1 MATLDD
7 KLLGEKL
14 HYYCSSSEDEGEDKE
29 PSEKCTGPTTSND
42 GGASMNTGP
51 KGVIKDWQRY
61 KQLEREERA
70 EQEAEK
76 LALAKRLALT
86 CRTDKEDQEAKEKE
100 ANIEDEFEALLDDD
114 LLQTFIKKRMQEMVE
129 NQSSATSKKFGN
141 ILDLATGED
150 FLNAVD
156 KEDSAVSVIIYI
168 YENDVAGCNA
178 SFQCLKLIAHE
189 YRHVKFCRIRASSVP
204 LSKQF
209 KDSGVPAIQGWRG
222 GELLAS
228 LVRITDHLGDD
239 FVMSDMESYLIESGV
254 LVDKS
259 LVPAV
264 IRGPA
269 NHAGDN
275 ADDSD

>member
-29 PSEKCTGPTTSND
+29 PSEQCPAPPISSDG
-42 GGASMNTGP
+42 GGASNTGP

-70 EQEAEK
+70 DQEAEK
-76 LALAKRLALT
+76 RALVKRLALT
-86 CRTDKEDQEAKEKE
+86 CRTDKEDQEAKKREE
-100 ANIEDEFEALLDDD
+100 NLEDEFEALLDDD

-129 NQSSATSKKFGN
+129 NQSAASSKKFGN
-141 ILDLATGED
+141 ILELATAED
-150 FLNAVD
+150 FLTAID

-168 YENDVAGCNA
+168 YENDVAGCNT
-178 SFQCLKLIAHE
+178 SFKCLKLIAQE

-228 LVRITDHLGDD
+228 LVRITDTLGED
-239 FVMSDMESYLIESGV
+239 FVMSDLESYLIESGL

-259 LVPAV
+259 LVPDV

-269 NHAGDN
+269 NHAGQN